1 MQVLEIF
8 PIPVFVTKSATVDT
22 RALSQ
27 LIYGIQEE
35 ELAGGVAHKT
45 GFSNIGGFRSY
56 DILQR
61 PGLASLRRFIV
72 DTLNDQILQGRWY
85 LEQKID
91 ESFISGMWTMINK
104 KGHAN
109 STHIHPDSWL
119 SGVYYPKVPS
129 KPELIG
135 ELCFHDPIA
144 TRTFTQSFYRSVQA
158 EVFRLTPEEG
168 MMVIFPSWFE
178 HSVRANQSEED
189 RISIAFNI
197 RKQQLMRQQQA

>member
-1 MQVLEIF
+1 MQVLELF
-8 PIPVFVTKSATVDT
+8 PIPVFITKSTEIDT
-22 RALSQ
+22 QALSRT
-27 LIYGIQEE
+27 IYGIQQD
-35 ELAGGVAHKT
+35 ELAAGVADKT

-56 DILQR
+56 DILER
-61 PGLASLRRFIV
+61 PGFEALRKFIV
-72 DTLNDQILQGRWY
+72 TTLNEKVLQGKWY
-85 LEQKID
+85 LEPRID
-91 ESFISGMWTMINK
+91 ENFISGMWTMINK

-109 STHIHPDSWL
+109 SMHIHPDSWF

-129 KPELIG
+129 RPELAG
-135 ELCFHDPIA
+135 ELCFHDPIT
-144 TRTFTQSFYRSVQA
+144 TRTFTRSFYRSVQA

-197 RKQQLMRQQQA
+197 RKQQA

>member
-1 MQVLEIF
+1 MQVLEMF
-8 PIPVFVTKSATVDT
+8 PIPVFLEKSTGIDN

-35 ELAGGVAHKT
+35 ELAAGTAHKT

-56 DILQR
+56 EILQR
-61 PGLASLRRFIV
+61 PGVEDLKKFIV
-72 DTLNDQILQGRWY
+72 ETLNRQVLKGKWY
-85 LEQKID
+85 AEDEID
-91 ESFISGMWTMINK
+91 ESFVSGMWAMINK

-109 STHIHPDSWL
+109 SAHIHPDSWL

-129 KPELIG
+129 NPGLAG
-135 ELCFHDPIA
+135 ALCFHDPIA

-158 EVFRLTPEEG
+158 EVFMVTPQEG
-168 MMVIFPSWFE
+168 LMVIFPSWFE
-178 HSVRANQSEED
+178 HSVKANQSDED

-197 RKQQLMRQQQA
+197 RRQQAVGRR